1 MSIVI
6 ARARLPTLHVGICT
20 RLLRWSWSVWAC
32 ACVRAR
38 AYTVHRQLSTDGRTD
53 GRRRKH
59 TSATEQTRPLDS
71 PRSHRMWARVHWP
84 CAAARLVALGRR
96 RPELQWPCRLGVHLC
111 GGRAT
116 TAAGTAR
123 WRRVGTRVDW
133 GCNRRGL
140 RIMPEPPRRGSLCLA
155 PPLGSGQL
163 RLGSSGPFRHLRS
176 ASEAEIF
183 MRTLA
188 NSHANARERH
198 A

>member
-1 MSIVI
+1 MD
-6 ARARLPTLHVGICT
+6 RLQISFVT
-20 RLLRWSWSVWAC
+20 WSVWAC
-32 ACVRAR
+32 AYR
-38 AYTVHRQLSTDGRTD
+38 HRQHAQTDSR
-53 GRRRKH
+53 H

-116 TAAGTAR
+116 TAAETAR

-140 RIMPEPPRRGSLCLA
+140 RIIPPRLGKCLA
-155 PPLGSGQL
+155 RPLESFLL
-163 RLGSSGPFRHLRS
+163 RLRLSPQFRHLQS
-176 ASEAEIF
+176 ASEAEIS

-188 NSHANARERH
+188 NSHASARERH